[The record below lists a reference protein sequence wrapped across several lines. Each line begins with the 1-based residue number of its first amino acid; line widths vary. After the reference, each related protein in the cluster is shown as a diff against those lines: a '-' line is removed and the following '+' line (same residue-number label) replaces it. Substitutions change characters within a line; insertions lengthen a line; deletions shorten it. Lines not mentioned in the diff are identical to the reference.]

1 MAEKT
6 VASEVILKDTAQWD
20 SWLASIC
27 AMAGEAQIWELVDPS
42 ADEDDVPNLV
52 EPEFPT
58 SESVCGKESYEDLT
72 PNEKEQLVVTR
83 ERYKRAIK
91 KFDCQ
96 FEMYNALKRQILRT
110 THTNLHPFIFELS
123 DPREMIITLK
133 CQCGSS
139 DTVKEIELE
148 KAYKKLKVPPKGKAN
163 INAWLQSWETTY
175 K

>member
-20 SWLASIC
+20 LWLASIR
-27 AMAGEAQIWELVDPS
+27 AMAGEAQIWELVNPS
-42 ADEDDVPNLV
+42 AEEDDIPNLE

-72 PNEKEQLVVTR
+72 PNKKEQLVVAR

-91 KFDCQ
+91 KFDRQ
-96 FEMYNALKRQILRT
+96 FEMYNALKRQILRM

-123 DPREMIITLK
+123 NPREMIIALK
-133 CQCGSS
+133 RQCCAS
-139 DTVKEIELE
+139 DAVKE
-148 KAYKKLKVPPKGKAN
+148 
-163 INAWLQSWETTY
+163 
-175 K
+175 